1 MVTRRPNRRPEPGAA
16 APEWVW
22 AGLAGLLILA
32 GLLPWAAAGLA
43 GAAVGPNP
51 YAFTIRLMTGRGSW
65 SPVATLLLVVL
76 LALLV
81 ASGAGVPLWLRSRKS
96 RRYPSWVDRK
106 APVLATA
113 RELQPLSARAARED
127 TKRLR
132 AEDACDGVRLAE
144 AVRPGVGMLYASW
157 EWVQL
162 WIMGP
167 RAGKTSCVVVPQI
180 CATAGPVFATSN
192 KRDVVDLARPVR
204 ERIGRVWIFDL
215 QQIIGEPADWWWNPL
230 DYVTSVTKAVKLA
243 RLFSAAVSAA
253 DKGDAYFE
261 PEGEALLSQ
270 YLLAASCAGED
281 ITAVARWLHNKND
294 TTPVDHLTAA
304 GEHPTADA
312 LMATMRMA
320 GTAGEQSEGIY
331 GTARKMVRFLAD
343 RSVLSWI
350 TPNGAADRRARFAP
364 HAFAASTDTVFA
376 ISKEGAGTA
385 RALTA
390 ALTVAVA
397 DGAEEAAEHAV
408 ADDGTRLG
416 RLSPPLLMALDEVAN
431 ICRWPDLPD
440 LYSHY
445 GSKGIVIA
453 SFLQSYSQGEDVWG
467 RAGMRKLW
475 SAANIRGVGASIAE
489 ADFLKDVSELIGDHD
504 VRARTVSSGRGQGAS
519 VSSHLRRDRILD
531 VSELA
536 ALPTGRAV
544 VFASG
549 IPATLARLVHY
560 SEGPWADVIGQQT
573 GTARNPL
580 VAPTS
585 AAPHT
590 PAAVTPVPGSSEP
603 VWGQPAAAEHHD
615 SGTTIDAYLTEGR
628 WS

>member
-1 MVTRRPNRRPEPGAA
+1 MATRRPNRRPEPGAA

-22 AGLAGLLILA
+22 VGAAGLLVLA
-32 GLLPWAAAGLA
+32 GVLPWAAAATAGVETGLNPFTFTARLFA
-43 GAAVGPNP
+43 GQEQWPG
-51 YAFTIRLMTGRGSW
+51 G
-65 SPVATLLLVVL
+65 ATVLLVGL

-81 ASGAGVPLWLRSRKS
+81 AAGAGVPLWLRHRQGH
-96 RRYPSWVDRK
+96 RYSSWVDRK

-113 RELQPLSARAARED
+113 RELKPLGPKAARAD
-127 TKRLR
+127 TRRLQ
-132 AEDACDGVRLAE
+132 AEKACTGVRLAD
-144 AVRPGVGMLYASW
+144 AVRPGVGRLYASW

-204 ERIGRVWIFDL
+204 ERIGRAWIFDL

-230 DYVTSVTKAVKLA
+230 DYVTGVAKAVKLA

-270 YLLAASCAGED
+270 YLLAAACGGED

-304 GEHPTADA
+304 GEHPTAGA
-312 LMATMRMA
+312 LTATMRMA

-350 TPNGAADRRARFAP
+350 TPHGAADRRPRFDP
-364 HAFAASTDTVFA
+364 HAFATSTDTVFA

-397 DGAEEAAEHAV
+397 EAAEEAAEQTV
-408 ADDGTRLG
+408 ATDGTRPG
-416 RLSPPLLMALDEVAN
+416 RLCPPLLMALDEVAN

-445 GSKGIVIA
+445 GSKGIVIC

-467 RAGMRKLW
+467 RAGMKKLW
-475 SAANIRGVGASIAE
+475 SAANIRGIGAGIAE

-544 VFASG
+544 LFASG
-549 IPATLARLVHY
+549 IPAALTRLVHY
-560 SEGPWADVIGQQT
+560 SDGPWADVIGGQPT
-573 GTARNPL
+573 AARNPL
-580 VAPTS
+580 LTTT
-585 AAPHT
+585 AASPRT
-590 PAAVTPVPGSSEP
+590 PAPVTPVRASSEP
-603 VWGQPAAAEHHD
+603 VWGQTATGEHHD
-615 SGTTIDAYLTEGR
+615 SGDAIDTYLTEGR